1 MYRNTDMDLQIISV
15 ILIIHGIKD
24 ISVQNIEVQLYNR
37 GETETFLKAFL
48 HKRKF
53 Y

>member
-1 MYRNTDMDLQIISV
+1 MYRNTDLDFQINFI

-37 GETETFLKAFL
+37 GEK
-48 HKRKF
+48 
-53 Y
+53 